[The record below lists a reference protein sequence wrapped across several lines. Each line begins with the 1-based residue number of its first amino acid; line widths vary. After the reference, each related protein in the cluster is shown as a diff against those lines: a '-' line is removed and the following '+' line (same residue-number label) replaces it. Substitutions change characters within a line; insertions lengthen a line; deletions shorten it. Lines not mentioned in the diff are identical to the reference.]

1 MRRLA
6 AHGLADFDLPPAQLS
21 LIAHRHNTLFRVDTR
36 RGQRCVLRI
45 HRAAAPSVDKVS
57 SELAWLA
64 ALRRDTDLEVPAP
77 VATRGGQL
85 LSLVAGGG
93 LPQPSICVLF
103 RWLPGRRLRHGLTP
117 RAMEQVGELMARL
130 QNHAA
135 GWQRPPG
142 FARNRVDWPI
152 ASARTLPDPFS
163 PPVISG
169 LHALAAARLSAE
181 EAGQVAAVLTR
192 LQAAQQALG
201 RGPDA
206 YGLMHADLHHRNL
219 LFDHGRLRPI
229 DFDDCGFGLLLFEPA
244 VMLSELLD
252 WPHYPALRAG
262 LLAGYRRARPLPAEH
277 EAYLDL
283 FIALRRI
290 QDIDWPLSLPSAP
303 PTPAWVARARRS
315 LKPLPALLATHRP

>member
-6 AHGLADFDLPPAQLS
+6 AQGLADYDLPPARLS
-21 LIAHRHNTLFRVDTR
+21 LIAHRHNTLFRVDTPDGER
-36 RGQRCVLRI
+36 YVLRL
-45 HRAAAPSVDKVS
+45 HRQGAPNVEKVS

-64 ALRRDTDLEVPAP
+64 ALRRDTALEVPAP

-85 LSLVAGGG
+85 LSLVADAG
-93 LPQPSICVLF
+93 LPQPSIGVLF

-117 RAMEQVGELMARL
+117 RALEQVGELMARL

-135 GWQRPPG
+135 GWHRPPD
-142 FARNRVDWPI
+142 FVRNRVDWPV
-152 ASARTLPDPFS
+152 ASARALPDPFV

-169 LHALAAARLSAE
+169 LHSLAAAWLSPAD
-181 EAGQVAAVLTR
+181 AGQVAAVLTR
-192 LQAAQQALG
+192 LQSAQQALG
-201 RGPDA
+201 RGLDA

-229 DFDDCGFGLLLFEPA
+229 DFDDCGFGLLLFDPA
-244 VMLSELLD
+244 VMLSEILD
-252 WPHYPALRAG
+252 WPNYPALRAG
-262 LLAGYRRARPLPAEH
+262 LLAGYRRARPLPPEH

-290 QDIDWPLSLPSAP
+290 QDIDWPLSVTSAP
-303 PTPAWVARARRS
+303 PSPAWFARARRS
-315 LKPLPALLATHRP
+315 LRPVAALLGDS